1 MATQKNQ
8 APKAATTPATQASQD
23 EGAVRQVLQVV
34 SKRDGFRR
42 AGRAWHGTST
52 VPLDELTRKQYE
64 QLTTEPMLVTMLLE
78 VPADQVDELA
88 AADGAAG
95 GQAGT

>member
-8 APKAATTPATQASQD
+8 APKAAATPAAQASQN

-52 VPLDELTRKQYE
+52 VPLDELTREQYE